1 MSDTTIAVL
10 FVVDHTALFV
20 YLASAVFVSASLLI
34 KVCFQELKRP
44 VGKNMLQSFSI
55 DFLIRIKN
63 AARAGHKKMV
73 APASNFCISIT
84 DLLKRYGY
92 VTDYSVSQ
100 GPKREITLELAMS
113 DNQPK
118 LTEVKIFS
126 KPGRR
131 LYEKVSAL
139 PWGKTPKSLIIVS
152 TSSGVMS
159 QKEAKAKKL
168 GGEIIA
174 EIY

>member
-1 MSDTTIAVL
+1 
-10 FVVDHTALFV
+10 
-20 YLASAVFVSASLLI
+20 
-34 KVCFQELKRP
+34 
-44 VGKNMLQSFSI
+44 MLQSFSI

-63 AARAGHKKMV
+63 AARAGKKKITV
-73 APASNFCISIT
+73 PASNFCISIA

-92 VTDYSVSQ
+92 LTDYSVSDDA
-100 GPKREITLELAMS
+100 KREISLELAYS
-113 DNQPK
+113 NNQPK
-118 LTEVKIFS
+118 ISEIKIFS

-131 LYEKVSAL
+131 IYEKVSSL
-139 PWGKTPKSLIIVS
+139 PWGKTKESLIIVS

-159 QKEAKAKKL
+159 QKEAKSKSL

>member
-1 MSDTTIAVL
+1 
-10 FVVDHTALFV
+10 
-20 YLASAVFVSASLLI
+20 
-34 KVCFQELKRP
+34 
-44 VGKNMLQSFSI
+44 MLQSTSI

-63 AARAGHKKMV
+63 AARAGKKELT
-73 APASNFCISIT
+73 APASNFCISIA

-92 VTDYSVSQ
+92 IEEYSVSTDT
-100 GPKREITLELAMS
+100 KREITLKLS
-113 DNQPK
+113 FSNNQPK
-118 LTEVKIFS
+118 ISEVKIFS

-131 LYEKVSAL
+131 MYEKVSSL
-139 PWGKTPKSLIIVS
+139 PWGKTKQSLIIIS

-159 QKEAKAKKL
+159 QKEAKTKSL

>member
-1 MSDTTIAVL
+1 VRY
-10 FVVDHTALFV
+10 VVDLMGLFV
-20 YLASAVFVSASLLI
+20 YLAFVAFASASLLI
-34 KVCFQELKRP
+34 KEFCLESKNQ

-63 AARAGHKKMV
+63 AARAGKKKIT
-73 APASNFCISIT
+73 APASNFCISMA
-84 DLLKRYGY
+84 DLIKRYGY
-92 VTDYSVSQ
+92 ISNYSVSDDA
-100 GPKREITLELAMS
+100 KRQITIELAY
-113 DNQPK
+113 DGNQPK
-118 LTEVKIFS
+118 ISEIKIFS

-131 LYEKVSAL
+131 IYEKVSSL

-159 QKEAKAKKL
+159 QKEAKSKSL

>member
-1 MSDTTIAVL
+1 
-10 FVVDHTALFV
+10 
-20 YLASAVFVSASLLI
+20 
-34 KVCFQELKRP
+34 
-44 VGKNMLQSFSI
+44 MLQSTSI

-63 AARAGHKKMV
+63 AARAGKKELTT
-73 APASNFCISIT
+73 PASNFCINIA

-92 VTDYSVSQ
+92 VESYSVTEAT
-100 GPKREITLELAMS
+100 KREITLKLS
-113 DNQPK
+113 YSNNQPK
-118 LTEVKIFS
+118 ITEVKIFS

-131 LYEKVSAL
+131 IYEKVSSL
-139 PWGKTPKSLIIVS
+139 PWGKTRQSLIIIS

-159 QKEAKAKKL
+159 QKEAKTKSL

>member
-1 MSDTTIAVL
+1 
-10 FVVDHTALFV
+10 
-20 YLASAVFVSASLLI
+20 
-34 KVCFQELKRP
+34 
-44 VGKNMLQSFSI
+44 MLQSTSI

-63 AARAGHKKMV
+63 AARAGKKELTT
-73 APASNFCISIT
+73 PASNFCISIA

-92 VTDYSVSQ
+92 VESYSVTD
-100 GPKREITLELAMS
+100 GAKREITLKLTYSE
-113 DNQPK
+113 NQPK
-118 LTEVKIFS
+118 VTDVKIFS

-131 LYEKVSAL
+131 IYEKVSSL

-159 QKEAKAKKL
+159 QKEAKTKSL